1 MHEIDLI
8 LTLTAGLAVA
18 LVFGYVTHRIGL
30 SPIVGYLLAGVAVG
44 PHTPG
49 FVADQPLA
57 EQLAE
62 IGVVLLMFGVGLQ
75 FHWKELL
82 AVRRVAVPG
91 ALVQSAVATILG
103 ALVAHAFGWG
113 WTAGIVFG
121 MAISVAS
128 TVVLLRVLSDNHDL
142 HTRTGHIAVGWLV
155 VEDLFTVVML
165 VMLPAMFV
173 DRAEPA
179 HIALAVGLALVKVA
193 ALVVVTV
200 VIGGRVIPWLLTR
213 AALSHSREL
222 FTLTVLVVALGVAV
236 SAAKVF
242 GVSMA
247 LGAFLG
253 GMIVG
258 RSEFSFRAASEA
270 LPMRD
275 AFAVLFFV
283 SIALLFDPA
292 ALLDAPGILCA
303 TLGIILL
310 GKPAAALAL
319 TLICGYSLEVATGV
333 AVALAQI
340 GEFSFLLVFVAR
352 DLGVLDA
359 IATNTII
366 AAAIISIS
374 LNPLLYRAIGPS
386 LRWLEHSKALRR
398 WRAAR
403 PIRALALSDTD
414 DADSA
419 DARHRAVLVGYG
431 PVGRTVARLLKE
443 NDVRTTVI
451 DLNLPTVQALKREG
465 VDAIYGDAGN
475 REVLQAAAIDRAGSF
490 VLSASNLPGANEVI
504 RLAKQLN
511 PKIRVLARA
520 VYVNEIAA
528 LKSAGADVVFSGE
541 GEVALAFT
549 VAVLDDL
556 GATRDQI
563 DRERERVRREL
574 FGRRTTPP
582 PSESAAPE
590 QTRPEAS

>member
-18 LVFGYVTHRIGL
+18 LVFGYVTQRIGL

-49 FVADQPLA
+49 FVADQRLA

-165 VMLPAMFV
+165 VLLPAMFA
-173 DRAEPA
+173 DRAGPA
-179 HIALAVGLALVKVA
+179 QIGLAVGLAIVKVA

-236 SAAKVF
+236 GAAKVF

-283 SIALLFDPA
+283 SIGLLFDPA
-292 ALLDAPGILCA
+292 ALLEAPGILCA

-319 TLICGYSLEVATGV
+319 TLICGYSLEVAVGV

-340 GEFSFLLVFVAR
+340 GEFSFLLASVAR
-352 DLGVLDA
+352 DMGVLDA
-359 IATNTII
+359 IATNMLI

-403 PIRALALSDTD
+403 PIRSLALSETN
-414 DADSA
+414 DADVD

-490 VLSASNLPGANEVI
+490 VLSASNIPGANEVI

-528 LKSAGADVVFSGE
+528 LKAAGADVVFSGE

-574 FGRRTTPP
+574 FGRRTTP
-582 PSESAAPE
+582 SESAAPG